1 MLLSASAC
9 GGDKKAAEASG
20 DNLPENVTTGIN
32 EATVETSVQSSGTLQ
47 DSQEQNTTDTAI
59 EESGS
64 GNNSGSNST
73 AEGQKTE
80 LLQSAS
86 VDLDA
91 DGINEQVE
99 AVMNSTPV
107 EGQDSDYI
115 EEGTLIIKDNGDE
128 IRVQFIKRAQGL
140 SNILSGIQF
149 EDLDNDGSKEVFIII
164 PDHGASFSYSTYF
177 VYSYKKD
184 KSFSFTIDNSIVDYI
199 SGFQA
204 SYKKGGNKLTFT
216 NENYGF
222 EADLTIE
229 NGDLPHDEETMQ
241 EYAGRAWID
250 PTAIDISDDSRVAL
264 AKSQDGR
271 MEIKVPLPVF
281 GMATVDMIGEIESFF
296 TLDDNLEPVLRH
308 FDMWDFKNADPTD
321 RVKVGSCRVK
331 AGE

>member
-1 MLLSASAC
+1 MIILLSVSAC
-9 GGDKKAAEASG
+9 GGNKKAAEASG
-20 DNLPENVTTGIN
+20 NNLSENVSTGIS
-32 EATVETSVQSSGTLQ
+32 ETTVENSVQSSGTFQ
-47 DSQEQNTTDTAI
+47 GSQEQNTTDMAV
-59 EESGS
+59 EQS
-64 GNNSGSNST
+64 GNSSD
-73 AEGQKTE
+73 ADGQKTE

-86 VDLDA
+86 VDLDS
-91 DGINEQVE
+91 DGVNEQVE

-107 EGQDSDYI
+107 EGQDSHYLL
-115 EEGTLIIKDNGDE
+115 EGVLIVRDNGSE
-128 IRVQFIKRAQGL
+128 KRLQFDKREQGL
-140 SNILSGIQF
+140 TSIMTSMQF

-184 KSFSFTIDNSIVDYI
+184 KSFSFTIDNSVVDYI
-199 SGFQA
+199 AGFQA
-204 SYKKGGNKLTFT
+204 NYKKGGNKLTVT

-229 NGDLPHDEETMQ
+229 NGEQLPDEETMQ

-250 PTAIDISDDSRVAL
+250 PTAIDISNDSRVAL
-264 AKSQDGR
+264 AKSQSGR

-308 FDMWDFKNADPTD
+308 FDMWDFKNADPTE
-321 RVKVGSCRVK
+321 RVKVGSCEVK
-331 AGE
+331 AGK